1 MNRIVDLPIAASRL
15 PMWMCCLYGAR
26 GFLHWG
32 YHRHNPEGREDVGF
46 HATESRDYPPGNSF
60 VVYNGDGRP
69 WYSVRGH
76 AQRTGAEDAEL
87 LLQLQKK
94 NKELAN
100 TIIRKVCR
108 SFEDYESSAAL
119 LDEARHELLEAL
131 G

>member
-1 MNRIVDLPIAASRL
+1 MTLLYVWGVLQTCPETVKNR
-15 PMWMCCLYGAR
+15 
-26 GFLHWG
+26 F
-32 YHRHNPEGREDVGF
+32 
-46 HATESRDYPPGNSF
+46 
-60 VVYNGDGRP
+60 
-69 WYSVRGH
+69 
-76 AQRTGAEDAEL
+76 
-87 LLQLQKK
+87 QLQKK